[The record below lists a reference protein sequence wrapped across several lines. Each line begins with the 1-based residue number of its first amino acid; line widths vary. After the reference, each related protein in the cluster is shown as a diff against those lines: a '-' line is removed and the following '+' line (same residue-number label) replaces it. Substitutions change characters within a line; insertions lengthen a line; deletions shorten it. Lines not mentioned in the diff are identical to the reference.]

1 MLTLSPTTRV
11 YLAAGSTDMRK
22 SYNTLA
28 AIVTNELGGD
38 PLCGHLFV
46 FCNRRRDRIKVLYF
60 DNGGYW
66 LCAKR
71 LEHGTFAWPDAETRS
86 IELTREELLLLVAGI
101 DLAAT
106 RRRRWYRCG

>member
-1 MLTLSPTTRV
+1 MLTLSATTRV
-11 YLAAGSTDMRK
+11 YLASGATDMRK

-28 AIVTNELGGD
+28 VIVTNDLGGD
-38 PLCGHLFV
+38 PVSGHLFV
-46 FCNRRRDRIKVLYF
+46 FCNRRKDRIKVLYF

-71 LEHGTFAWPDAETRS
+71 LERGTFAWPDAKTRS
-86 IELTREELLLLVAGI
+86 IELSREELLLLVAGI
-101 DLAAT
+101 DLTST